1 MNTLSLLQRSKNLF
15 DKDFDAHKDEIYYL
29 LNGAKIL
36 VIGGAGS
43 IGKATVKQIFKR
55 NPKIL
60 DIVDIS
66 ENNLVELV
74 RDIRSSTGHNQ
85 CELKTYA
92 IDAGSSEFK
101 FFFQN
106 NTYDYIFNLS
116 ALKHV
121 RSEKDPFTLMR
132 MLEVNIFNVVGML
145 RFKKYNL
152 KNFFCVSTDKAVNS
166 SNMMGASKK
175 IMELFLLRESI
186 NQKLSMCRFANVAF
200 SDGSLLH
207 GFNQRFLKQQP
218 ISAPLDILRYFITEE
233 ESGIFCLLTCL
244 LGENREIFFPKLNSD
259 LKLIKFTDIVEK
271 YLYQLGY
278 SVGLCDSE
286 EEARNKAKDLISK
299 KKWPCFF
306 FKSDTSGEKPFEEF
320 YLKNENLNLNKFD
333 SIGIIKNNLKF
344 NEDDLNKFEQGIIKL
359 KKKSSWTKKEI
370 LELFYIVIKDFSH
383 KETGINLDQKM

>member
-383 KETGINLDQKM
+383 KETGLNLDQKM

>member
-1 MNTLSLLQRSKNLF
+1 
-15 DKDFDAHKDEIYYL
+15 
-29 LNGAKIL
+29 
-36 VIGGAGS
+36 
-43 IGKATVKQIFKR
+43 
-55 NPKIL
+55 
-60 DIVDIS
+60 
-66 ENNLVELV
+66 
-74 RDIRSSTGHNQ
+74 
-85 CELKTYA
+85 
-92 IDAGSSEFK
+92 
-101 FFFQN
+101 
-106 NTYDYIFNLS
+106 
-116 ALKHV
+116 
-121 RSEKDPFTLMR
+121 
-132 MLEVNIFNVVGML
+132 
-145 RFKKYNL
+145 
-152 KNFFCVSTDKAVNS
+152 
-166 SNMMGASKK
+166 MMGASKK

>member
-29 LNGAKIL
+29 LKGAKIL

-85 CELKTYA
+85 CEFKTYA
-92 IDAGSSEFK
+92 IDAGSNEFK

-166 SNMMGASKK
+166 YNMMGASKK

-271 YLYQLGY
+271 YLNQLGY
-278 SVGLCDSE
+278 SVALCDSE
-286 EEARNKAKDLISK
+286 EEARNKAKDFISK

-306 FKSDTSGEKPFEEF
+306 FKSDTTGEKPFEEF
-320 YLKNENLNLNKFD
+320 YLKNENINLNKFD